1 MRGRLR
7 PSAAAGSVPAAAAF
21 LVVLG
26 AVLSVTAPVTPA
38 MASPPPGTSRS
49 APLAALADLA
59 GPAGPAEPTVR
70 TAARPAPQRWLR
82 IERTRRGYLVTAGL
96 QDSRLRITRVDRGLR
111 LVDPGT
117 AELRERLRSCREI
130 DVRVGIG
137 AVCSVP
143 SRHTRREPMKLRVV
157 PRLGHDLVDTSA
169 LSARFDVSVLAD
181 AGRDVVRLGAGN
193 DFVNGYRGG
202 DRVWGGAGRD
212 WIRTG
217 VGDDVIRGGPGRDR
231 LLGVEG
237 RDVVR
242 GGGGRDEVNGGPGR
256 DRLAGGPGA
265 DLVRCGPGR
274 DRARADRRDTRRDCE
289 RRLRNGDSSRR
300 PARRPGAPTYRA
312 GQGSRRAPTTA
323 TWSVRRCPGC
333 VGS

>member
-1 MRGRLR
+1 M
-7 PSAAAGSVPAAAAF
+7 AAAF

-26 AVLSVTAPVTPA
+26 AVLSVTAPVIPPA
-38 MASPPPGTSRS
+38 AAVPPVPPVPAVPALGGSSEPVARRSRRRCVAS
-49 APLAALADLA
+49 
-59 GPAGPAEPTVR
+59 
-70 TAARPAPQRWLR
+70 ARQAPQRWLR

-96 QDSRLRITRVDRGLR
+96 QDSRLRVTRVDRGLR

-137 AVCSVP
+137 AVCSVA
-143 SRHTRREPMKLRVV
+143 SRHTRREPMKLGIV
-157 PRLGHDLVDTSA
+157 PRLGHDLVDTSD

-193 DFVNGYRGG
+193 DFVNGYRGA
-202 DRVWGGAGRD
+202 DRVRGGAGRD

-231 LLGVEG
+231 LLGVED

-265 DLVRCGPGR
+265 DLVKCGPGR
-274 DRARADRRDTRRDCE
+274 DRAQADRRDTRRDCE
-289 RRLRNGDSSRR
+289 RLLRNR
-300 PARRPGAPTYRA
+300 
-312 GQGSRRAPTTA
+312 
-323 TWSVRRCPGC
+323 
-333 VGS
+333 

>member
-1 MRGRLR
+1 VTSAPAPTYA
-7 PSAAAGSVPAAAAF
+7 PSA
-21 LVVLG
+21 
-26 AVLSVTAPVTPA
+26 
-38 MASPPPGTSRS
+38 RQ
-49 APLAALADLA
+49 
-59 GPAGPAEPTVR
+59 
-70 TAARPAPQRWLR
+70 APQRWLK

-96 QDSRLRITRVDRGLR
+96 QDSRLRVTKVDRGLR

-137 AVCSVP
+137 AVCSVA
-143 SRHTRREPMKLRVV
+143 SRHTRREPMKLGIV

-181 AGRDVVRLGAGN
+181 AGRDVVRLGAGD
-193 DFVNGYRGG
+193 DFVNGYKGV
-202 DRVWGGAGRD
+202 DRVRGGAGRD

-217 VGDDVIRGGPGRDR
+217 VGDDVVRGGPGRDR
-231 LLGVEG
+231 LLGVED

-265 DLVRCGPGR
+265 DLVKCGPGR
-274 DRARADRRDTRRDCE
+274 DRAQADRRDTRRDCE
-289 RRLRNGDSSRR
+289 RLLR
-300 PARRPGAPTYRA
+300 
-312 GQGSRRAPTTA
+312 
-323 TWSVRRCPGC
+323 
-333 VGS
+333 